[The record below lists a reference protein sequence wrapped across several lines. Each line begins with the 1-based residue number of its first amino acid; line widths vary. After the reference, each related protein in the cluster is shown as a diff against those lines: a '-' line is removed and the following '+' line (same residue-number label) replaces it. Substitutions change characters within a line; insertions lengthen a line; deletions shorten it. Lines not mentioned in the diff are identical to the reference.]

1 MKRCILDG
9 ENLADAGAVYRA
21 LAAAFD
27 APDYFGNN
35 PDALWDV
42 LTAYA
47 GVPIEL
53 TWRHSA
59 RSTERLGADFAKIIA
74 VLRKAAARDL
84 VTLRLE

>member
-1 MKRCILDG
+1 MKRYILDG
-9 ENLADAGAVYRA
+9 EGLADAGAVYRA

-47 GVPIEL
+47 GVPVEL

-59 RSTERLGADFAKIIA
+59 RSAERLGGDFAKIVA
-74 VLRKAAARDL
+74 VLQEAAAQGL